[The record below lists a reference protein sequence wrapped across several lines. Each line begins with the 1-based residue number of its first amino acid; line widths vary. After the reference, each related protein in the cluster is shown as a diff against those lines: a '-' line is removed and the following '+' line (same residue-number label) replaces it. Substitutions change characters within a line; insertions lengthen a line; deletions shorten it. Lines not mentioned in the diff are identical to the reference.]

1 MTIALIQKYERFLSR
16 FKDDLPQN
24 PDAVKKYAAELR
36 EIEGGNERQL
46 LRTLLLELYDGEVD
60 SLKRDLLKSQML
72 GAAKA
77 TPTERA
83 VLLRYL
89 YRAVSL
95 YVTQDNFAEFLD
107 MLDGGAAIIL

>member
-1 MTIALIQKYERFLSR
+1 MALVQKYEKFLSR

-24 PDAVKKYAAELR
+24 PDAVKKFAAELR

-46 LRTLLLELYDGEVD
+46 LRTLLLELYEGEVD
-60 SLKRDLLKSQML
+60 SLKRDLLKTQML

-77 TPTERA
+77 TSTERA

-89 YRAVSL
+89 YGVVSL

-107 MLDGGAAIIL
+107 MLDGCAAVII

>member
-46 LRTLLLELYDGEVD
+46 LRTLLLEFYDGEVD
-60 SLKRDLLKSQML
+60 SLKRDLLKTQML

-89 YRAVSL
+89 YGVVSL
-95 YVTQDNFAEFLD
+95 YIQDFAEFLD
-107 MLDGGAAIIL
+107 MLDGCAAVII